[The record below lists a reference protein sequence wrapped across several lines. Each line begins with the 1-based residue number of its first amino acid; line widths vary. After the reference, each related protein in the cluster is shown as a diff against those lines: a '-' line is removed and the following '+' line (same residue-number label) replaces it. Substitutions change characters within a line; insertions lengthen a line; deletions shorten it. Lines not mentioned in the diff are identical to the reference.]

1 MKRIWKIISEEEF
14 YNDKV
19 ATTAEGQV
27 RGGISNYGFYGS
39 FVGAFRLVLENG
51 VELRIPKGQFYS
63 IIDFDEGTIEL
74 IAAD

>member
-1 MKRIWKIISEEEF
+1 MKRTWKILSEEEF
-14 YNDKV
+14 YNGKQ
-19 ATTAEGQV
+19 ATEAEGQV
-27 RGGISNYGFYGS
+27 RGGISSFGFYGS

-63 IIDFDEGTIEL
+63 IIDYDEGTIEL